1 MGVRGQPSVYQLS
14 KLVSPNV
21 VWIDKPQEISGIFK
35 RYRTLF
41 SYIVLMG
48 YMLTFFA
55 IYRKFK
61 EEAWRA
67 VLPPIFATLITLG
80 ILTLMGETIGLLSV
94 IAFALLLGVGTDYG
108 IFLLQ
113 YPGDRKVLFSISI
126 AALMTLISFGSLSL
140 SSVPALH
147 SFGVALLFGVSL
159 SWLLTIFFAKDTDVY
174 G

>member
-1 MGVRGQPSVYQLS
+1 
-14 KLVSPNV
+14 
-21 VWIDKPQEISGIFK
+21 
-35 RYRTLF
+35 
-41 SYIVLMG
+41 
-48 YMLTFFA
+48 
-55 IYRKFK
+55 
-61 EEAWRA
+61 
-67 VLPPIFATLITLG
+67 
-80 ILTLMGETIGLLSV
+80 MGETIGLLSV

-147 SFGVALLFGVSL
+147 SFGIALLFGVLL
-159 SWLLTIFFAKDTDVY
+159 SWTLTIFFAKDNNSH